1 MNIPLLGRSEK
12 ALFTLLVSLIIIGSC
27 VDFFD
32 IAQGTGVWMYGF
44 AFTWFLIFLGYC
56 VFSLF
61 ALLMLVNVIWRDQ
74 VYKTIVSR
82 ILSFRSRVGNL
93 RWLLALL
100 FLAFPV
106 WFFQFTVWGIV
117 FYGLFVRLLIW
128 LPFLF
133 FFSVF
138 ITDGEGQLI
147 DWKRFLAGLVLN
159 VGVFLAASALKF
171 VSGYPFSLG
180 WSEGNR
186 LWDYSIMF
194 GRDRYD
200 YPPDQDI
207 FVLLET
213 GRQFVG
219 GIPFLISG
227 ITIRDMRAWIG
238 LLGIFPYLLLG
249 FALFRSV
256 WREKWL
262 WVVLS
267 LWTYLIL
274 NQGPINPSLILG
286 AVLVALAWRSSLW
299 ISIPLVFAAGYFVNI
314 SRFTWIFA
322 PAIWLAM
329 LELSSAELEVAGRLR
344 RETWV
349 RVFILFGSGLIGGV
363 FLPVLIKF
371 LQTGSFA
378 NISFGGNQV
387 AVGDLSGTV
396 SQQSLL
402 WYRLLP
408 NSTYEPGIL
417 LGLLVAAAP
426 LTLIL
431 YYLVS
436 KKYWK
441 MNAWQMLSIVVPLLA
456 FLAVGFVVSAKIG
469 GGGDLHNLDMFLIAL
484 VFSLAVAWD
493 RGGRQWLESV
503 GRETVWVKA
512 LIVASVIIP
521 ALVPLQEMRSYSFGD
536 KASWL
541 VGLTDVPNERALDM
555 YPSQSVIDD
564 TLKSIQN
571 EIDKS
576 VDNGEIL
583 FIDQR
588 QLLTFG
594 FVKNVPLVPDYDKK
608 VLIERALASNRDY
621 FQLFYKDLADKRFSL
636 IISQPLNT
644 PRKGSGNEFGEENN
658 AWVKWV
664 ADPLLCYYQ
673 VKQTFLDAGVQLLAP
688 KEGDLD
694 CADELP

>member
-12 ALFTLLVSLIIIGSC
+12 ILLTFFITLIFIGSC

-32 IAQGTGVWMYGF
+32 IAQGTGIWMYGF
-44 AFTWFLIFLGYC
+44 AFTWFVIFLGYC
-56 VFSLF
+56 ALSLF
-61 ALLMLVNVIWRDQ
+61 AVLMLVNVIWRDQ
-74 VYKTIVSR
+74 VYTMVVSR
-82 ILSFRSRVGNL
+82 ILSFRSGIGNI
-93 RWLLALL
+93 RWLPALL
-100 FLAFPV
+100 FFVFPV

-117 FYGLFVRLLIW
+117 FYGLFIRLLIW
-128 LPFLF
+128 MLCLF

-138 ITDGEGQLI
+138 ISDDGQLI
-147 DWKRFLAGLVLN
+147 SWKRFLAGLVLSA
-159 VGVFLAASALKF
+159 GVFLVASALRF

-186 LWDYSIMF
+186 LWDYSVLF
-194 GRDRYD
+194 GRERYD
-200 YPPDQDI
+200 YPLDRDI

-213 GRQFVG
+213 GRQFIG
-219 GIPFLISG
+219 GIPFLIPG
-227 ITIRDMRAWIG
+227 ITIRDVRAWIG

-249 FALFRSV
+249 FALFRSLF
-256 WREKWL
+256 REKWL
-262 WVVLS
+262 WVILS

-299 ISIPLVFAAGYFVNI
+299 ISIPLVLIAGYFVNI
-314 SRFTWIFA
+314 SRFTWMFA

-329 LELSSAELEVAGRLR
+329 LEFSSADTEADGKLQG
-344 RETWV
+344 ETWT
-349 RVFILFGSGLIGGV
+349 RVFILFGAGFFGGV
-363 FLPVLIKF
+363 FLPIIVKF
-371 LQTGSFA
+371 LRTGSFA

-387 AVGDLSGTV
+387 AVGNLSGTV

-408 NSTYEPGIL
+408 NSTYRPGIL
-417 LGLLVAAAP
+417 LGLLVAAGP

-431 YYLVS
+431 YYLVR

-441 MNAWQMLSIVVPLLA
+441 MNVWQVLSIASPLIV
-456 FLAVGFVVSAKIG
+456 FLSVGLLVSTKIG

-493 RGGRQWLESV
+493 RGARQWLESV
-503 GRETVWVKA
+503 GRESAWIKVMI
-512 LIVASVIIP
+512 IVSIIIP
-521 ALVPLQEMRSYSFGD
+521 ALVPLQEMRSYSFGN

-555 YPSQSVIDD
+555 YASQSVIDD
-564 TLKSIQN
+564 TLKSIQR
-571 EIDKS
+571 EIDQS
-576 VDNGEIL
+576 IDDGEIL

-644 PRKGSGNEFGEENN
+644 PKKGSNNEFGEENN

-664 ADPLLCYYQ
+664 ADPLLCYYE
-673 VKQTFLDAGVQLLAP
+673 VKQTFLDTGVQLLVP
-688 KEGDLD
+688 RLGNLD
-694 CADELP
+694 CVSELP